1 MTVHPSPTV
10 RARRAAR
17 DTPDQDAIAL
27 LEARDTG
34 ARFVHDADAFVP
46 KGRAGEAGGDV
57 AFEDVC
63 VGATDRGV
71 DELDDCIGGI
81 ADFWDRLVLK
91 TDLAGAFVDEG
102 FHGHRDGLG
111 WQLGLVG

>member
-27 LEARDTG
+27 LEALRHAG

-46 KGRAGEAGGDV
+46 EGRAGEAGGDV
-57 AFEDVC
+57 AFEDVR
-63 VGATDRGV
+63 VGAADRGI
-71 DELDDCIGGI
+71 DELDDCIGG
-81 ADFWDRLVLK
+81 DR
-91 TDLAGAFVDEG
+91 G
-102 FHGHRDGLG
+102 FLG
-111 WQLGLVG
+111 